1 VSGAGNQTQYK
12 WTLGVRLLTHQIPR
26 AAVRT
31 TLTYQIHPRLQLGL
45 EYNPRAHEVA
55 PLMNLLLVTETER
68 RPALM
73 IGTSTDRIGTP
84 EGQAFFATVS
94 KNLTNSTGL
103 PIAPYAGL
111 SFGTYDHRF
120 RPIGGL
126 TIFLKK
132 GFSIISTFNGV
143 QVHPLLNY
151 THGRHALSLVMVK
164 GRQPGMSYS
173 IRF

>member
-1 VSGAGNQTQYK
+1 MSGAGNQTQYK

-31 TLTYQIHPRLQLGL
+31 TLTYQVHPRLQLGI

-55 PLMNLLLVTETER
+55 PLMNLVIVTERER

-84 EGQAFFATVS
+84 KGQAFFATVS
-94 KNLTNSTGL
+94 KNLKQLTGL
-103 PIAPYAGL
+103 PIAPYFGAA
-111 SFGTYDHRF
+111 FGTYEHRL
-120 RPIGGL
+120 RPIAGL
-126 TIFLKK
+126 TIFLGK
-132 GFSIISTFNGV
+132 GFSLITTFNGV
-143 QVHPLLNY
+143 QVHPLLNF
-151 THGRHALSLVMVK
+151 TRGRQALSLVMVK

>member
-1 VSGAGNQTQYK
+1 VSGAGNQTSYK
-12 WTLGVRLLTHQIPR
+12 WTAGIRLLSEQIPR

-31 TLTYQIHPRLQLGL
+31 TLTYQVHPRLQLGI
-45 EYNPRAHEVA
+45 EYNPLAHEVA
-55 PLMNLLLVTETER
+55 PLMNLLIVTETEK

-73 IGTSTDRIGTP
+73 LGTSTDRIGTP

-94 KNLTNSTGL
+94 KNLTNIVGL
-103 PIAPYAGL
+103 PIGPYAGV

-126 TIFLKK
+126 TIFLPK
-132 GFSIISTFNGV
+132 GFSIITTYNGV
-143 QVHPLLNY
+143 HVHPLLNF

-173 IRF
+173 VRF